1 MIRNDLTTILGEEL
15 RFLAIQTR
23 QRLNLTQKE
32 MGERL
37 HMSYS
42 NYSDIETGQIECCS
56 TLTAILLLGCR
67 IILISLLA
75 TLVSSFRD
83 GMKGRCSRYDECYL
97 RCCRG
102 EIRLGE

>member
-1 MIRNDLTTILGEEL
+1 MVGKIIIMIRNDLTTILGEEL

-23 QRLNLTQKE
+23 ERLNLTQKE

-56 TLTAILLLGCR
+56 ALTAILLLNMQDDPNTF
-67 IILISLLA
+67 IYD
-75 TLVSSFRD
+75 VSIKFQRW
-83 GMKGRCSRYDECYL
+83 YDREMQPV
-97 RCCRG
+97 
-102 EIRLGE
+102 